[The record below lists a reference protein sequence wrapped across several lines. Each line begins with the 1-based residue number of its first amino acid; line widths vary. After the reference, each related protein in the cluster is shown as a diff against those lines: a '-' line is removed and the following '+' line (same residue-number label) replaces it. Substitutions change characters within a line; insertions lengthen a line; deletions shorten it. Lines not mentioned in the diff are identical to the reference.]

1 MLIYERG
8 GLLVKI
14 KLVYLDCF
22 ESDFKDKKYTIYRFL
37 DPNTLSV
44 LSGTNLNLSF
54 IQYKTYEC
62 VVEWKNNKL
71 KVVSAQ

>member
-1 MLIYERG
+1 MKLKLIY
-8 GLLVKI
+8 
-14 KLVYLDCF
+14 LDSF
-22 ESDFKDKKYTIYRFL
+22 ETEFKGEKYSIYRFL
-37 DPNTLSV
+37 DPNSLNV

-62 VVEWKNNKL
+62 TIEYRNNKL